1 MFIDRDLEHL
11 LVTDDRPLSK
21 DADAVA
27 KLYEERYP
35 LYTKYG
41 DLRVPNN
48 YPMEISQQELDEL
61 MNTIL
66 EGYHEIL
73 CHQWT

>member
-21 DADAVA
+21 DTDAVA

-73 CHQWT
+73 CHQWA

>member
-21 DADAVA
+21 DTNAVA

-35 LYTKYG
+35 LYTNI
-41 DLRVPNN
+41 RRF
-48 YPMEISQQELDEL
+48 
-61 MNTIL
+61 
-66 EGYHEIL
+66 EGSK
-73 CHQWT
+73 

>member
-1 MFIDRDLEHL
+1 MTVRCPKIQMQL
-11 LVTDDRPLSK
+11 L
-21 DADAVA
+21 

-73 CHQWT
+73 LSSMGLI

>member
-1 MFIDRDLEHL
+1 MIATGGGAIKNEENIQNLKQNGVVMFIDRDLEHL

-21 DADAVA
+21 DTNAVA

-41 DLRVPNN
+41 RF
-48 YPMEISQQELDEL
+48 
-61 MNTIL
+61 
-66 EGYHEIL
+66 EGSE
-73 CHQWT
+73 